1 MGVTAPRKPR
11 KSRAPGRSREPESPG
26 APKPTGPPEF
36 WACPDCIY
44 RIALDFPSGYKDA
57 VAAHVLAHEYPV
69 RGSSYGEMRGA
80 PRGSGR

>member
-11 KSRAPGRSREPESPG
+11 TPGRSREPRGPGDPG
-26 APKPTGPPEF
+26 APEPTGPEF

-57 VAAHVLAHEYPV
+57 VAAHRLAHDYPV
-69 RGSSYGEMRGA
+69 KGSSYGEMAGA